1 MFEALTPAFV
11 LRKPV
16 RYVPDGVHIS
26 ALRRGCLL
34 RQGRRSCLIWQG
46 RFLKINFRVGGFS
59 TILESAVVSTRGR
72 SRKAQGFAIE
82 LEEHTVMKC
91 ESV

>member
-1 MFEALTPAFV
+1 MFEALTLACV

-16 RYVPDGVHIS
+16 GYVPDGVHIS
-26 ALRRGCLL
+26 ALQRGCLL
-34 RQGRRSCLIWQG
+34 SPGRRSCLIWQG
-46 RFLKINFRVGGFS
+46 GFLKMNFRVGGLS

-82 LEEHTVMKC
+82 LEEHTVVKC
-91 ESV
+91 ESL